1 VPSPVAADRNA
12 CVQLV
17 MSNVFGQNAPLIAA
31 AEAAYEEM

>member
-1 VPSPVAADRNA
+1 MRSG
-12 CVQLV
+12 QLV